1 MSEETMESKIDFGD
15 LQFHES
21 LGEGG
26 FGSVNRVTFKTP
38 YNGYTE
44 AAAKSVIDFRKEE
57 VEILAKLSHPHVVN
71 LIGFYQNGPVK
82 IIFLEYAT
90 GGSLHGYLSD
100 ESKPLPEDLKR
111 KWICESALGI
121 QYLHANKCLHR
132 DIKANNCL
140 LFEDNILKL
149 CDFGFARETDH
160 SVTMSSQKGTYQYM
174 APELINT
181 SDTNLAVYSR
191 YADIYAYGMLVL
203 EICTRKRPFHG
214 MEYAYVVFQVGEG
227 KLQPRIPRDC
237 PTDLAVLMR
246 QCWHLNPRKRPSIDI
261 VLEVMESMQGL
272 SNETSSHQSPSSRSR
287 VGYQDEAVLTTQPLQ
302 DSMKAKRIAC
312 CPNGDVVIGALSKV
326 YILSGES
333 NQTARVTCIIQVTP
347 TIWSIAVSPQGH
359 IITVD
364 GSRKVKVFDKRGEV
378 LHDISTLMGDEDL
391 RSQVEPTCIAVD
403 KEGRILV
410 ADSWKDVL
418 TVHSFPGGEVMSKIK
433 RRIHSIHSTI
443 AVNSRS
449 QILHHFR
456 STGSV
461 YSQVAA
467 IDYSG
472 HEVFSFIPKID
483 EELTTGK
490 KVRPRG
496 IVCDAYD
503 NIYIIVKVVVG
514 FVSFENTGHLHKY
527 SPTGGFLGCLAKG
540 LYKPCGLAI
549 TTDGSALKIA
559 DHNSILTYNL

>member
-1 MSEETMESKIDFGD
+1 MESEIDFGI

-57 VEILAKLSHPHVVN
+57 VEILAKLSHPHVVR
-71 LIGFYQNGPVK
+71 LIGFYRNGPVK
-82 IIFLEYAT
+82 IILLEYAT
-90 GGSLHGYLSD
+90 RGSLYNYLSND
-100 ESKPLPEDLKR
+100 SKPLPDDLQR
-111 KWICESALGI
+111 KWIREAALGI

-149 CDFGFARETDH
+149 CDFGLARETDH

-181 SDTNLAVYSR
+181 SDSNLASYSR

-214 MEYAYVVFQVGEG
+214 MEYAHVVFQVGEG

-246 QCWHLNPRKRPSIDI
+246 QCWHHHPRQRPTIDR
-261 VLEVMESMQGL
+261 VLEVLESFEVSKETPSLSL
-272 SNETSSHQSPSSRSR
+272 SNRSN
-287 VGYQDEAVLTTQPLQ
+287 VCYGNEAVMTTQPLQ
-302 DSMKAKRIAC
+302 DPMKAKRIAC
-312 CPNGDVVIGALSKV
+312 CPNGDIVIGAMSKV
-326 YILSGES
+326 HILGGKDNRE
-333 NQTARVTCIIQVTP
+333 TCVTLSVTP
-347 TIWSIAVSPQGH
+347 HIWSIAVSPQGH
-359 IITVD
+359 ILAMD
-364 GSRKVKVFDKRGEV
+364 GTRSVKVFDKRWKFV
-378 LHDISTLMGDEDL
+378 QDISTLMGDEDP
-391 RSQVEPTCIAVD
+391 RSQVEPTCMTVD
-403 KEGRILV
+403 ADGRILLG
-410 ADSWKDVL
+410 DIWRDNL
-418 TVHSFPGGEVMSKIK
+418 TVHSFPDCEVMSKIK
-433 RRIHSIHSTI
+433 CRIHSVHSTI
-443 AVNSRS
+443 AANSRG
-449 QILHHFR
+449 QILQHFR
-456 STGSV
+456 SPGSV
-461 YSQVAA
+461 YSQVSA

-472 HEVFSFIPKID
+472 HEVFSFTPNID
-483 EELTTGK
+483 EDLRMGK
-490 KVRPRG
+490 NVRPRG

-503 NIYIIVKVVVG
+503 NIYIIMKVVKG
-514 FVSFENTGHLHKY
+514 FESFENTGHLHKY

-559 DHNSILTYNL
+559 DHKSILTYSL

>member
-1 MSEETMESKIDFGD
+1 MERKVDFSN

-44 AAAKSVIDFRKEE
+44 AAAKSVVDFRKEE
-57 VEILAKLSHPHVVN
+57 VEILAKLSHPHVIR

-82 IIFLEYAT
+82 IILLEYAT
-90 GGSLHGYLSD
+90 RGSLHGYLSD
-100 ESKPLPEDLKR
+100 ESRPLPDDLKR
-111 KWICESALGI
+111 KWIREAALGK

-149 CDFGFARETDH
+149 CDFGLARETDH

-181 SDTNLAVYSR
+181 SDSNLAFYSR

-227 KLQPRIPRDC
+227 KLQPTIPQDC

-246 QCWHLNPRKRPSIDI
+246 QCWHHHPRQRPTIDR
-261 VLEVMESMQGL
+261 VLEVMEYMPVSD
-272 SNETSSHQSPSSRSR
+272 ETSSHQSPSNRSKDFHR
-287 VGYQDEAVLTTQPLQ
+287 DEAMITTQPLQ
-302 DSMKAKRIAC
+302 DPMKAKRIAC
-312 CPNGDVVIGALSKV
+312 CPNGDIVIGAESEV
-326 YILSGES
+326 YILGGSGNRE
-333 NQTARVTCIIQVTP
+333 TRVTASVTP
-347 TIWSIAVSPQGH
+347 RIWSIAVSPQGH
-359 IITVD
+359 ILTVD
-364 GSRKVKVFDKRGEV
+364 GTRKAKVFDERWTFS
-378 LHDISTLMGDEDL
+378 HDISTLMGDEDP
-391 RSQVEPTCIAVD
+391 RSQVEPTCMTVD

-410 ADSWKDVL
+410 GDFWKDIL
-418 TVHSFPGGEVMSKIK
+418 TVHSFPDGEVMIKIK
-433 RRIHSIHSTI
+433 CRIHSIHSTI

-449 QILHHFR
+449 QILQHFR
-456 STGSV
+456 SHGSV

-467 IDYSG
+467 IDYLG
-472 HEVFSFIPKID
+472 HEVFSFTPKID
-483 EELTTGK
+483 EDLSIGNN
-490 KVRPRG
+490 VRPRG
-496 IVCDAYD
+496 IVCDEYD
-503 NIYIIVKVVVG
+503 NIYTIMKASKG
-514 FVSFENTGHLHKY
+514 FKSFENTGHLHKY

-540 LYKPCGLAI
+540 LYKPSGLAI

-559 DHNSILTYNL
+559 DHNSILTYSL